1 MKNFTNFAL
10 KEKYKLLQSV
20 VDKLIEIDSLI
31 NLESFHIIFEFIYLN
46 KTV

>member
-20 VDKLIEIDSLI
+20 VDKLTEIDSLI
-31 NLESFHIIFEFIYLN
+31 NWEPFHIIFEFIY
-46 KTV
+46 